1 MKPPGTAALRMTG
14 LAMSVILAIA
24 AFAGASTKAE
34 GASEGASEGSAATAL
49 DWNIIAVNT
58 VRAATP
64 PIFQVEGLIYMSY
77 VQASVYDAVTKIEGR
92 YQPYHHFRA
101 PVDKVGASPTRQS
114 PQPPTPPSPTTSRRR
129 QRRSGRRIR
138 PILPAFLPRA
148 KTPAWRSAWLQ
159 RKTSSRSERA
169 TDATLPSR
177 TPYGQGPLTPGVW
190 IFAPPPSAQ
199 SAQTPWV
206 AFMKPFMLRSPSQF
220 RPGPPLQLTSK
231 KYATQLAELQAYG
244 SATSTVRT
252 DEQTKI
258 AEFWNANAINQINQT
273 QRDLDSAHGFDLV
286 ETARGLAM
294 ANLTDSDAGIAC
306 FDAKY
311 YYTFW
316 RPVTAIQH
324 ADIDGNPL
332 TTADPTWTPLLI
344 TPNHPEYPAAHGCLT
359 SSDAEVAAE
368 LLGTHRIEINI
379 AGAVG
384 QNVTTLTT
392 SRHYATVEDLDRQVV
407 NARVWAGLH
416 FRELWRGRRRARSGR
431 GRLGPR
437 PVLPAYGLI
446 CERSRAKGR
455 VRVPLR
461 SLLRMSEAAVCGF
474 PYRRSGRLERPRRI
488 APLTLVP
495 ALAATNA
502 VTSHAR
508 RMTRRP
514 I

>member
-1 MKPPGTAALRMTG
+1 MKPPGTAALRVTG
-14 LAMSVILAIA
+14 LATSIILAIA

-34 GASEGASEGSAATAL
+34 GASERSAATAL
-49 DWNIIAVNT
+49 AWNIIAVNT

-101 PVDKVGASPTRQS
+101 PVDKKGASPDAAVAAASYTALAYYFPAQAG
-114 PQPPTPPSPTTSRRR
+114 TLGTTYTSYLA
-129 QRRSGRRIR
+129 G
-138 PILPAFLPRA
+138 LPAAGKNAGVAIGVAAADDIIALR
-148 KTPAWRSAWLQ
+148 TGDGR
-159 RKTSSRSERA
+159 
-169 TDATLPSR
+169 DASIS
-177 TPYGQGPLTPGVW
+177 TPYGQGPLMPGVW

-206 AFMKPFMLRSPSQF
+206 AFMKPFMLKRPSQF
-220 RPGPPLQLTSK
+220 RPGPPLRLTSK
-231 KYATQLAELQAYG
+231 KYATQLAALQAYG

-258 AEFWNANAINQINQT
+258 AEFWNANAIDQINQT

-416 FRELWRGRRRARSGR
+416 FRDSGEVGVELGRDVADWALDRYF
-431 GRLGPR
+431 
-437 PVLPAYGLI
+437 LPTD
-446 CERSRAKGR
+446 KD
-455 VRVPLR
+455 
-461 SLLRMSEAAVCGF
+461 
-474 PYRRSGRLERPRRI
+474 
-488 APLTLVP
+488 
-495 ALAATNA
+495 
-502 VTSHAR
+502 
-508 RMTRRP
+508 
-514 I
+514 